1 MTNLAIVL
9 LAAGG
14 STRMGSPKQLLD
26 FKGKK
31 LIQIVVERLLAC
43 RCFPTVVVLG
53 AQAGAIAPYCGYHD
67 LNVIENPN
75 WQTGMASSIR
85 CGFEFVET
93 MFPDAGHIL
102 LALVDQPHVEAEHYY
117 ALVETSERFPDKVI
131 AAYYEGQVGAPMV
144 FPRRHFALLSRLTGD
159 RGAGAAV
166 RALDPADVVQVPL
179 PLAAVDWD
187 RPGDVGNQ

>member
-53 AQAGAIAPYCGYHD
+53 AHAENIAPYCDYHD

-75 WQTGMASSIR
+75 WQTGLASSIR
-85 CGFEFVET
+85 CGLEFVET
-93 MFPDAGHIL
+93 MFPEAGHL
-102 LALVDQPHVEAEHYY
+102 MLAFVDQPQIEAEHYY
-117 ALVETSERFPDKVI
+117 ALVEASERFPDKVI
-131 AAYYEGQVGAPMV
+131 AAYYDGQVGAPMV

-159 RGAGAAV
+159 RGAALAV
-166 RALDPADVVQVPL
+166 RVLDATELMQVPL
-179 PLAAVDWD
+179 PMAAVDWNW
-187 RPGDVGNQ
+187 PGDVGNR